1 MVVKNCKNGDT
12 KIISTI
18 QPIKL
23 ASGSYRII
31 GIPKLAISLP
41 GSKRRRMVGAQ
52 MTTIQNRVT
61 AEVSKAYRSTFRK
74 TRGTKLV
81 RRVTYLT
88 INHPTKKPKRIGKM
102 GTPIPMLMKTVSRTI
117 KIRKTHTGFELHS
130 HFIDTLFSSR
140 YDKHLE
146 LWEYLAI
153 SPVA

>member
-1 MVVKNCKNGDT
+1 
-12 KIISTI
+12 
-18 QPIKL
+18 
-23 ASGSYRII
+23 
-31 GIPKLAISLP
+31 
-41 GSKRRRMVGAQ
+41 
-52 MTTIQNRVT
+52 
-61 AEVSKAYRSTFRK
+61 
-74 TRGTKLV
+74 
-81 RRVTYLT
+81 
-88 INHPTKKPKRIGKM
+88 M